1 MEGRGEVSSGRV
13 FAGRAAGR
21 DAEPFSTAVRARI
34 EYARRGGKSSGRP
47 IFVDDG
53 VRRVC
58 AGQLLPDGVFEKK
71 VKTSHILQK
80 PRAIAVQKEALDH
93 VKASGGH
100 TVRALLVEAGV
111 TLEAPLSDFFQHG
124 FAVRRGYGEQIGL
137 PLGWWRD
144 ANASSAQGVLF

>member
-1 MEGRGEVSSGRV
+1 M
-13 FAGRAAGR
+13 
-21 DAEPFSTAVRARI
+21 
-34 EYARRGGKSSGRP
+34 
-47 IFVDDG
+47 
-53 VRRVC
+53 
-58 AGQLLPDGVFEKK
+58 KK

-100 TVRALLVEAGV
+100 TVRALLVETGV
-111 TLEAPLSDFFQHG
+111 TLEAELESFFRRG
-124 FAVRRGYGEQIGL
+124 IRLNRGYGEQIGL